1 MSIKKRQEIP
11 KKIQDEIL
19 TKAKHR
25 CCICGNSGVQL
36 HHIDENPKNNEIGNI
51 AVLCAEH
58 HAEVHGNLTKKIT
71 PSQLRLYMAF
81 LFSDMQQF
89 NDINNFWDGKNGIRT
104 LRAEEAMDRFFDL
117 SSEIIQ
123 FIYENKQD
131 FKNTNKDQEK
141 HLLDLYKLLS
151 KIIRKF
157 ELFIKK
163 LQRMKEWTSNKKYKF
178 VDELLNEIRNFGKIL
193 SLVNTD
199 ILDIYSPGL
208 GKELLSI
215 IGRDLNL
222 FFYVADKCERFERGK
237 ESYKDHILAL
247 FAEHFN
253 GDGFWELEFHARCGL
268 SWSNKGTTIEKLNKM
283 GENSLKKLK
292 KCQILFQKFIKEH
305 WRLNEVYKL

>member
-1 MSIKKRQEIP
+1 MTKRQEIP
-11 KKIQDEIL
+11 KKTQDELL
-19 TKAKHR
+19 TKAKHC

-51 AVLCAEH
+51 AVLCAKH

-81 LFSDMQQF
+81 LFSKTKQF
-89 NDINNFWDGKNGIRT
+89 DAINEIKRDFRDGKNGIRT
-104 LRAEEAMDRFFDL
+104 FGVEKAMDSFFDL

-163 LQRMKEWTSNKKYKF
+163 LQKMKEWTSNKKYKF
-178 VDELLNEIRNFGKIL
+178 VDELLNEIRNFGEIL

-208 GKELLSI
+208 GKKLLSI
-215 IGRDLNL
+215 IRCDLDL
-222 FFYVADKCERFERGK
+222 FSYVVYKCKRFERGK

-247 FAEHFN
+247 FAEHFS
-253 GDGFWELEFHARCGL
+253 GDGFWELEFHARSGFY
-268 SWSNKGTTIEKLNKM
+268 WSNKGTTIEKLNKM
-283 GENSLKKLK
+283 GENNLKKLK
-292 KCQILFQKFIKEH
+292 NVKYCFKNL
-305 WRLNEVYKL
+305 